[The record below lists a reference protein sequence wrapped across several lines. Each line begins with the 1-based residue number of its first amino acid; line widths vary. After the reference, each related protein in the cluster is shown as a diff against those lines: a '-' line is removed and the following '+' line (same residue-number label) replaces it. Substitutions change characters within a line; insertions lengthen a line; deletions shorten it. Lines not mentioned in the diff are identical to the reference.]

1 MSDENQI
8 RIILQK
14 MLNADK
20 KKKKAASKA
29 KAASQMDGG
38 KAADQKRSAGAGT
51 SSKPL
56 ESQKSGEDVKPKN
69 GRKLKISGV
78 LGGSYSMEKPIEKM
92 DATGGAVG
100 CKQKQKEKMKEDV
113 SPRRTRRQP
122 TRVKKH
128 FVTTNRAKL
137 IKLITHVEPVLD
149 DLLDQKLLIKEQY
162 DIIRKESTNQNKMRK
177 LYDYVPSWGPKDND
191 KFLRSLKKHNPVPI
205 KNLMKKQRK

>member
-29 KAASQMDGG
+29 KA
-38 KAADQKRSAGAGT
+38 
-51 SSKPL
+51 
-56 ESQKSGEDVKPKN
+56 
-69 GRKLKISGV
+69 
-78 LGGSYSMEKPIEKM
+78 GSYSMEKPIEKM